1 MLKKYGTRAKPPIL
15 LVHGGAGLYKD
26 NQELLERR
34 KNTIAE
40 IIAQVWPLLR
50 DGETA
55 VKAVCRV
62 VEVLEDL
69 SHFNAGRGA
78 VIQSDGMVRLSASL
92 MDGNKQKFSGV
103 MLATHIIHPSKL
115 AYALQDKEQTV
126 VGPLGAQLLAREL
139 GIPPENPA
147 TPERIAQWMLY
158 LEKQKRT
165 PDNHGTVGAVALD
178 QHGHLAAAT
187 STGGMTGNIPE
198 RVSDSATVAGNYATK
213 FAAIS
218 CTGVGEQIV
227 NDGVA
232 VRIET
237 RDRDGIS
244 IIEASNLMCEEA
256 NERQCQYGWIGI
268 DNKGNWAMYSTTE
281 EMPCGA
287 MSLDSENAIIGVT
300 QQF

>member
-1 MLKKYGTRAKPPIL
+1 MHKKYGSHVKPPIL
-15 LVHGGAGLYKD
+15 LIHGGAGVYKD
-26 NQELLERR
+26 NRALLELRR
-34 KNTIAE
+34 NKIAE

-50 DGETA
+50 DGESA
-55 VKAVCRV
+55 VKTVCRA
-62 VEVLEDL
+62 VELLEACPR
-69 SHFNAGRGA
+69 FNAGLGA

-103 MLATHIIHPSKL
+103 MLATHMIHPSKL
-115 AYALQDKEQTV
+115 AYALQDRDQTV

-147 TPERIAQWMLY
+147 TPERIAQWMSY
-158 LEKQKRT
+158 SEKQKKSHGE
-165 PDNHGTVGAVALD
+165 HGTVGAVALD
-178 QHGHLAAAT
+178 THGHLAAAT
-187 STGGMTGNIPE
+187 STGGISCSIPE
-198 RVSDSATVAGNYATK
+198 RISDSATVAGNYASK

-232 VRIET
+232 VKIET
-237 RDRDGIS
+237 RVRDGRS
-244 IIEASNLMCEEA
+244 IIEASNQTCEEA

-268 DNKGNWAMYSTTE
+268 DSKGNWVMYSTTE

-287 MSLDSENAIIGVT
+287 MSLDSGNAIIG
-300 QQF
+300 

>member
-1 MLKKYGTRAKPPIL
+1 MHKKYGTHAKPPIL
-15 LVHGGAGLYKD
+15 LIHGGAGLYKD
-26 NQELLERR
+26 NRELLELRR
-34 KNTIAE
+34 SKISE

-50 DGETA
+50 DGASA
-55 VKAVCRV
+55 VKTVCRA
-62 VEVLEDL
+62 VELLEAC
-69 SHFNAGRGA
+69 SYFNAGLGA

-115 AYALQDKEQTV
+115 AYALQDREQTV
-126 VGPLGAQLLAREL
+126 IGPLGAQLLAREL

-147 TPERIAQWMLY
+147 TPERIAQWMSY
-158 LEKQKRT
+158 LEKQRKP

-178 QHGHLAAAT
+178 RQGHLAAAT

-213 FAAIS
+213 FAAIN

-232 VRIET
+232 VRLET
-237 RDRDGIS
+237 RVRDGRS
-244 IIEASNLMCEEA
+244 IMEASDVMCEEA
-256 NERQCQYGWIGI
+256 NDRLHQYGWIGI
-268 DNKGNWAMYSTTE
+268 DCKGNWVMYCTTE

-287 MSLDSENAIIGVT
+287 MSHDSENAIIG
-300 QQF
+300 

>member
-1 MLKKYGTRAKPPIL
+1 MLKRYGTHTKPPIL
-15 LVHGGAGLYKD
+15 IVHGGAGLYKD

-34 KNTIAE
+34 KSTIAE
-40 IIAQVWPLLR
+40 IITQVWPLLR

-62 VEVLEDL
+62 VELLEDL

-92 MDGNKQKFSGV
+92 MDGSKQKFSGV

-115 AYALQDKEQTV
+115 AYALQDRDQTV

-237 RDRDGIS
+237 RVRNGSS

-268 DNKGNWAMYSTTE
+268 DNKGNWVMYSTTE

-287 MSLDSENAIIGVT
+287 MSLDSENAIIG
-300 QQF
+300 

>member
-1 MLKKYGTRAKPPIL
+1 MHKKYGTHTKPPIL
-15 LVHGGAGLYKD
+15 LIHGGAGSYKD
-26 NQELLERR
+26 SRELLELRR
-34 KNTIAE
+34 SKIAE

-50 DGETA
+50 DGESA
-55 VKAVCRV
+55 VKTVCRA
-62 VEVLEDL
+62 VELLEAYP
-69 SHFNAGRGA
+69 HFNAGLGA

-115 AYALQDKEQTV
+115 AYVLQDREQTV
-126 VGPLGAQLLAREL
+126 IGPLGAQLLAREL

-147 TPERIAQWMLY
+147 TPESAAQWMSY
-158 LEKQKRT
+158 LEKQRKP

-178 QHGHLAAAT
+178 RQGHLAAAT
-187 STGGMTGNIPE
+187 STGGMAGNIPE
-198 RVSDSATVAGNYATK
+198 RVSDSATVTGNYATK

-232 VRIET
+232 VRLET
-237 RDRDGIS
+237 RIRDGRS
-244 IIEASNLMCEEA
+244 IIEASDVMCDEA
-256 NERQCQYGWIGI
+256 NERQYQYGWIGI
-268 DNKGNWAMYSTTE
+268 DSKGNWAIYCTTE

-287 MSLDSENAIIGVT
+287 MSLDSENAIIG
-300 QQF
+300 